1 MSYSIAWEPAG
12 TLIVY
17 GGVVN
22 FQDVMGAVFAI
33 HQNPKY
39 PEFKYAIHDMSRVE
53 RFDFS
58 AVDMT
63 QIVAHEIGARY
74 TNPNIG
80 VVLVTTD
87 AEMEKHVKVY
97 SSMTKLLVRMVPTL
111 DEARALFAAA

>member
-1 MSYSIAWEPAG
+1 MSYSIAWEPTG

-33 HQNPKY
+33 HQNPRY

-53 RFDFS
+53 QFDYS

-74 TNPNIG
+74 TNPSIG

-87 AEMEKHVKVY
+87 AEMEKYVKVF
-97 SSMTKLLVRMVPTL
+97 SSMTKLAVRMLPTL
-111 DEARALFAAA
+111 DDARALFPAR

>member
-1 MSYSIAWEPAG
+1 M
-12 TLIVY
+12 IVY

-39 PEFKYAIHDMSRVE
+39 SEFKYAIHDMSRVE

-74 TNPNIG
+74 TNPTIG

-87 AEMEKHVKVY
+87 ADMEKHVKIY
-97 SSMTKLLVRMVPTL
+97 SAMTKLLVRMVPTL
-111 DEARALFAAA
+111 DDARALFAAA